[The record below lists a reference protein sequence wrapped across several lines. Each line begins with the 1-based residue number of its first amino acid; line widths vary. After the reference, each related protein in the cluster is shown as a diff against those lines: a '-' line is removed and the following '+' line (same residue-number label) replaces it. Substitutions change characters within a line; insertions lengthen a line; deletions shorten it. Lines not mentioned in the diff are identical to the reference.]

1 MKRYTKQTKAERI
14 RELDRAGFT
23 VKQIAAK
30 VGCTVDYVYVV
41 RWDSKKKAAE
51 PTTPAPSVAPA
62 PKRGRPKGSKNKK
75 PNASTG
81 IKFVPVPLKN
91 EGQIIGYGY
100 GHPPIPAPKLT
111 MRQRFMALFTG
122 RV

>member
-1 MKRYTKQTKAERI
+1 MKRYTKQTKSERI

-41 RWDSKKKAAE
+41 RWGSKKKAAE
-51 PTTPAPSVAPA
+51 LTAPAPSIAPA
-62 PKRGRPKGSKNKK
+62 SKRGRPKGSKNKK
-75 PNASTG
+75 PSASTG
-81 IKFVPVPLKN
+81 ITTPAPTAPILFDATQN
-91 EGQIIGYGY
+91 
-100 GHPPIPAPKLT
+100 PPIPAPKLT

-122 RV
+122 RL